1 MILLSNQLKWNFTVA
16 STQTISLTHTRW
28 NLSHSH
34 LASSWLQSS
43 RHWLVLPSERQNAT
57 QNTPPQTG
65 QFKYIFVRT
74 KIISLLSFVENKI
87 VCFLVQEKE
96 RFVFVKKVEYKFFLL
111 LISTCRVVTLKKL
124 VWNKKKLLFFGRDI
138 SSEFFF
144 YYIEGRALERETK
157 SLLGQVEKLFRVLWV
172 FIIEKTNVDERP
184 LRQDIM
190 VSQEDLCSLLYGG
203 PGNFFDPRNVE
214 KTIERD

>member
-1 MILLSNQLKWNFTVA
+1 VILLSNQLKWIFTVA
-16 STQTISLTHTRW
+16 STQTISRTHTRS

-96 RFVFVKKVEYKFFLL
+96 RFVFVKKVEYKFFHL

-138 SSEFFF
+138 SSEFFLLLRGQGSRKRNKIIARSGGKTISSFVSF
-144 YYIEGRALERETK
+144 YYWENKCCWETFETRYC
-157 SLLGQVEKLFRVLWV
+157 GFTRRFV
-172 FIIEKTNVDERP
+172 
-184 LRQDIM
+184 
-190 VSQEDLCSLLYGG
+190 
-203 PGNFFDPRNVE
+203 
-214 KTIERD
+214 